1 VRLAFIG
8 TGVMGEAVIAA
19 LLQRGLA
26 QPADITACDVSAQR
40 REHLSQAYGVATADR
55 AASAAAGA
63 DVIVLAVK
71 PQDFPAVA
79 RDLRGKLATGQTVVS
94 IMAGV
99 SLAALREGLGH
110 QAIVR
115 AMPNTPAQI
124 GEGMTVW
131 TATEAVSASARNDI
145 HRILGALGQELCVAD
160 EKYLDMATAVSGS
173 GPAFVFLMMEAMI
186 DAAVHIGLRRE
197 MATAMVIQ
205 TVLGSARY
213 AQATGRHPADLRNQV
228 TSPGGTTAE
237 GLLALE
243 EAGVRA
249 AFAQAIIAAY
259 ERARQLGGAASKP

>member
-8 TGVMGEAVIAA
+8 SGVMGEAIIAA
-19 LLQRGLA
+19 VLQGGLA
-26 QPADITACDVSAQR
+26 QPTDVTACDVVPQR
-40 REHLSQAYGVATADR
+40 REHLSQAYGIVTAEQ
-55 AASAAAGA
+55 AADAIAGS
-63 DVIVLAVK
+63 DLIVLAVK
-71 PQDFPAVA
+71 PQEFPTVT
-79 RDLRGKLATGQTVVS
+79 RDLRGKLATGQTAVS

-99 SLAALREGLGH
+99 GLTALREGLGH
-110 QAIVR
+110 EAIVR
-115 AMPNTPAQI
+115 AMPNTPAQV

-131 TATEAVSASARNDI
+131 TATDAVSAAARENV
-145 HRILGALGQELCVAD
+145 HLILGALGQELYVAE
-160 EKYLDMATAVSGS
+160 EKYVDMATAVSGS
-173 GPAFVFLMMEAMI
+173 GPAFVFLMMEAMV

-197 MATAMVIQ
+197 MATEMVLQ

-213 AQATGRHPADLRNQV
+213 AQASGRHLADLRNQV

>member
-8 TGVMGEAVIAA
+8 SGVMGEAIIAA
-19 LLQRGLA
+19 VLERHLT
-26 QPADITACDVSAQR
+26 QPSDITACDVVAQR
-40 REHLSQAYGVATADR
+40 REHLSRAYGIATAEHI
-55 AASAAAGA
+55 A
-63 DVIVLAVK
+63 DAITESDLIILAVK
-71 PQDFPAVA
+71 PQDFSAVA
-79 RDLRGKLATGQTVVS
+79 RDLRGLLAAGQTIVS

-99 SLAALREGLGH
+99 SLAALRDSLGH
-110 QAIVR
+110 EVIVR
-115 AMPNTPAQI
+115 AMPNTPAQV

-131 TATEAVSASARNDI
+131 TATEAVSASARENA
-145 HRILGALGQELCVAD
+145 HGILGAMGQELYVTE
-160 EKYLDMATAVSGS
+160 EKYVDMATAVSGS
-173 GPAFVFLMMEAMI
+173 GPAFVFLVMEAMI

-197 MATAMVIQ
+197 MATEMVLQ

-213 AQATGRHPADLRNQV
+213 AQASGRHPADLRNQV

-259 ERARQLGGAASKP
+259 ERARQLGGKASKP